1 MGSGPCDTGATT
13 TEEDEM
19 GAGEEYGGLEEAT
32 RQIKEYAARQK
43 VEIKLGKEQ
52 ADALLSSIRG
62 NDPKA
67 PAEIS
72 FVVEGDE
79 AMNLRVAGYWYA
91 GDTCCV

>member
-1 MGSGPCDTGATT
+1 MGEGYESGSGGH
-13 TEEDEM
+13 
-19 GAGEEYGGLEEAT
+19 EEAS

-52 ADALLSSIRG
+52 IDALLGSIRG
-62 NDPKA
+62 GDPKA

-79 AMNLRVAGYWYA
+79 AVNLRVAGYWYA